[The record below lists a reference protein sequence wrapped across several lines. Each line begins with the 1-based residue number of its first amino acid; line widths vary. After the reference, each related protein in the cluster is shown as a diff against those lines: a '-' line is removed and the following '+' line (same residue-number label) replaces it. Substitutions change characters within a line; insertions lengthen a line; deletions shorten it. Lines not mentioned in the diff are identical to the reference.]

1 MKWKNILLTSLL
13 TIGLS
18 GLANLDVQAAV
29 TKNNKDTTPPATP
42 IFKVN
47 KYINLSNVGSFEIK
61 GKGEANSIV
70 LISLKDSKTTLS
82 LSSKA
87 DSKGNF
93 KVKANTKNLVEG
105 SIIFTIQNV
114 DKAGNKSKLKTM
126 NLLKDLTIEDLS
138 IDNEGFINALT
149 QGEYPVSGTAD
160 FGSKIDV
167 SIQSGKTIISGL
179 GTVDELGNYSVDI
192 DTVSLPDGIV
202 TITVKQSDIAGNVEQ
217 QSVEVVKETNAP
229 NSPIMF
235 SAPVLQSETVTNYFV
250 SGLGVKN
257 GEVEVTLTDG
267 LNDVSSIATVD
278 ENGLFQVEFNAAS
291 LQDGEIT
298 ITAKQMSE
306 AGNESLETII
316 KTKKDTAAPA
326 KPVFEP
332 LAVITTANQA
342 EYSITGQGE
351 KGTTVQ
357 VLITDGTTILTG
369 LGLVD
374 DSGKFVTKINVTS
387 LKVGNVIIIANQTD
401 SNKNVGLNAT
411 AIVIKQ

>member
-1 MKWKNILLTSLL
+1 MNWKHIILGSVL

-18 GLANLDVQAAV
+18 GLVNLDVQAAV
-29 TKNNKDTTPPATP
+29 TKNSKDITPPATP

-47 KYINLSNVGSFEIK
+47 KYINLSNDGSFEIK

-82 LSSKA
+82 LSSKT

-105 SIIFTIQNV
+105 SILFTIQNV

-126 NLLKDLTIEDLS
+126 NLAKDVTLEEMS
-138 IDNEGFINALT
+138 IDNEGFINSLT

-160 FGSKIDV
+160 FGSKLDV
-167 SIQSGKTIISGL
+167 NIQSGKTIISGS
-179 GTVDELGNYSVDI
+179 GTVDELGNYSVDLNA
-192 DTVSLPDGIV
+192 TSLPEGKV
-202 TITVKQSDIAGNVEQ
+202 TITVKQSDVAGNVEQ

-235 SAPVLQSETVTNYFV
+235 QAPVLQSDTVTNYFV

-267 LNDVSSIATVD
+267 LNDVSSLATVD

-306 AGNESLETII
+306 AGNESKETII
-316 KTKKDTAAPA
+316 KTKKDTTPPT
-326 KPVFEP
+326 KPVLDP
-332 LAVITTANQA
+332 LAVISTANQA

-351 KGTTVQ
+351 KGTTLQ
-357 VLITDGTTILTG
+357 VLITDGTTTLTG
-369 LGLVD
+369 IGMVD
-374 DSGKFVTKINVTS
+374 DTGKFAIKVNVTS
-387 LKVGNVIIIANQTD
+387 LKVGNVIIIANQID
-401 SNKNVGLNAT
+401 SNKNVGLNST
-411 AIVIKQ
+411 TIVIKQ